1 MHMVKS
7 CIINCNLFLFQDFY
21 DLDIIDEE
29 VLIEW
34 GGHPSKKYVPKDL
47 SKLIHEK
54 AAPVIKWLQEADEE
68 SSEEEEDEVPLLVV
82 LLIYESII
90 NLNVYSYTVLMRV
103 KWLKWVGK

>member
-1 MHMVKS
+1 M
-7 CIINCNLFLFQDFY
+7 INSKYIFLQDFY

-47 SKLIHEK
+47 SRTIHEK

-68 SSEEEEDEVPLLVV
+68 SSEEEEDEVRILCNITQMCPV
-82 LLIYESII
+82 LLACFLTLPQYFRQIRCGTLRP
-90 NLNVYSYTVLMRV
+90 N
-103 KWLKWVGK
+103 K